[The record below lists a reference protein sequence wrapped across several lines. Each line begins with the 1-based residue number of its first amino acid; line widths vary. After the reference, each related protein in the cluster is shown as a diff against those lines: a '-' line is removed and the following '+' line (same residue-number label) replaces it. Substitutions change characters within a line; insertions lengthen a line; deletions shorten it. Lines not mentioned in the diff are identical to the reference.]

1 MELQKLRYF
10 HTVAKFQHMTK
21 AAASIK
27 IAQPALTQAI
37 RSLENELGV
46 ALFVKRGRNILLTE
60 FGEHLMKRL
69 DTLLPDIDNIP
80 LEIAQMKKQVNKT
93 VKLNILA
100 ASTFVINAIVNYRK
114 DHPDAIFDFEQSALK
129 YDCDIIISTNGLHEA
144 PAGNPKRR
152 CVKEENIF
160 LAVPSDSKYASY
172 PSIELAAVK
181 DDGFV
186 MLSNSRLFGVI
197 CNKFCSIAGFYPK
210 ILFESDSPGA
220 VQNIISTGTGVAFW
234 PEYSWGSLA
243 VQNVVLLPITNP
255 VCKRELIIELHERT
269 LSSQYAEDFFDFL
282 VDQIN
287 TPHSTGDGS
296 VC

>member
-1 MELQKLRYF
+1 
-10 HTVAKFQHMTK
+10 
-21 AAASIK
+21 
-27 IAQPALTQAI
+27 
-37 RSLENELGV
+37 
-46 ALFVKRGRNILLTE
+46 
-60 FGEHLMKRL
+60 MKRL
-69 DTLLPDIDNIP
+69 DILLPDIDSIP
-80 LEIAQMKKQVNKT
+80 LEIEQMKNQVNKT

-114 DHPDAIFDFEQSALK
+114 DHPDVIFDFEQSALK

-144 PAGNPKRR
+144 PAGNPKKR

-160 LAVPSDSKYASY
+160 LAVPSDSEYASY

-197 CNKFCSIAGFYPK
+197 CNKFCSMAGFYPK

-243 VQNVVLLPITNP
+243 VQDVVLLPITNP
-255 VCKRELIIELHERT
+255 VCKRELIIELHERA

-282 VDQIN
+282 VDQIHA
-287 TPHSTGDGS
+287 PKSS
-296 VC
+296 SSR